1 MRAAV
6 EYVRQEVGVVWSD
19 DDGGGRWIVTRTRNM
34 ANQIW
39 MAGKHLTLWMLVLG
53 SVPILLPVFIF
64 SFFAGLLF
72 AVPILSGIGACVLF
86 FHVLYPSFFSKHLPR
101 GAVSDLQSAEPHFN
115 EKSGIAHEGGYG
127 SQDRTSL
134 ESYDDGD
141 DESKRM
147 LDAVLSL
154 RLSDDD
160 KGPKEVQEVVDI
172 CPGYQGSET
181 DIDALEVPRA
191 KEVPHNGHHHEEETS
206 MAKAGPDGGLTER
219 EEDSTSFKAALAVCA
234 EGGHD
239 ELLESNGTSKWSLPQ
254 QQKYTKD
261 SERGKEEAEVATTFS
276 QFSFPAPPQQALMA
290 EAAAESLVG
299 YKLAER
305 PEEAQRRS
313 VQDMLKTQEKSEEDL
328 LARKMP
334 GAVPHEED
342 VPEQSLDATSPHSEY
357 GIQGHL
363 DANQNGEARGSREW
377 TAEPALNVT
386 CSLEKHDDKA
396 YAPTS
401 SSPMYERPQQRHR
414 FKEFGT
420 GYEEWPEHRKDIMT
434 SHSSEF
440 PPGSTVCTESI
451 DVFSGE
457 FEGLL
462 SYWRA
467 RDKGKPLPSSP
478 PSTGEIA
485 WHLRSE
491 ITVIQKILGEAFP
504 PQFSLW
510 KDVEKLSEIVGIELP
525 EMGAVS
531 DLTKARTRMDPSKL
545 CLLQVNHQKVMTS
558 SVTGISR
565 KNTTTTAGA
574 MTPPLVQV
582 LNCILKLVFYLLLPF
597 LLGQL
602 SSFVEEYVFVMK
614 AISKFVFY
622 LLLPFSLDNCHL
634 WWKNVSSS

>member
-1 MRAAV
+1 M

-53 SVPILLPVFIF
+53 AVPILLPVFIF

-72 AVPILSGIGACVLF
+72 AVPVLSGIGACVLF
-86 FHVLYPSFFSKHLPR
+86 FHVLYPSFFSKPLPR
-101 GAVSDLQSAEPHFN
+101 GAVSDLQPAEPHLN

-141 DESKRM
+141 EESKRM

-160 KGPKEVQEVVDI
+160 KGPVQEVVDI
-172 CPGYQGSET
+172 GPGYQGSET

-206 MAKAGPDGGLTER
+206 IAKAGPDGGLTER
-219 EEDSTSFKAALAVCA
+219 EEDSTSLKAALAVCA

-261 SERGKEEAEVATTFS
+261 SERGKEEAG
-276 QFSFPAPPQQALMA
+276 PPQQALMA

-299 YKLAER
+299 YKLEER

-313 VQDMLKTQEKSEEDL
+313 VQDLLKTREKSEEDL

-401 SSPMYERPQQRHR
+401 SSPVYERPQQRHR

-420 GYEEWPEHRKDIMT
+420 GYEEGPEHRKDIMT
-434 SHSSEF
+434 SRSSEF

-478 PSTGEIA
+478 PSSAEIA
-485 WHLRSE
+485 WHLQSE

-531 DLTKARTRMDPSKL
+531 DLTKARVGLD
-545 CLLQVNHQKVMTS
+545 LLRVVVGVKDIDNAPMS
-558 SVTGISR
+558 SV
-565 KNTTTTAGA
+565 
-574 MTPPLVQV
+574 
-582 LNCILKLVFYLLLPF
+582 
-597 LLGQL
+597 
-602 SSFVEEYVFVMK
+602 
-614 AISKFVFY
+614 
-622 LLLPFSLDNCHL
+622 
-634 WWKNVSSS
+634 

>member
-1 MRAAV
+1 M

-34 ANQIW
+34 ANRIW
-39 MAGKHLTLWMLVLG
+39 MAGKHLTLWMLLLG

-86 FHVLYPSFFSKHLPR
+86 FRVLYPSFFSKPLPR
-101 GAVSDLQSAEPHFN
+101 GAVSDLQPAEPHVN

-172 CPGYQGSET
+172 SPGYQGAET
-181 DIDALEVPRA
+181 DIDALEVSR
-191 KEVPHNGHHHEEETS
+191 
-206 MAKAGPDGGLTER
+206 
-219 EEDSTSFKAALAVCA
+219 AALAVCA

-239 ELLESNGTSKWSLPQ
+239 ELLESNGTSKWSLPRQ
-254 QQKYTKD
+254 QTYTKD

-299 YKLAER
+299 YKLEER

-313 VQDMLKTQEKSEEDL
+313 VQDVLKRQEKSEEDL

-342 VPEQSLDATSPHSEY
+342 VPEQSLDATSSHSEY
-357 GIQGHL
+357 GIQRHL

-377 TAEPALNVT
+377 TAEADLNAT
-386 CSLEKHDDKA
+386 YLLEKHDDKA

-401 SSPMYERPQQRHR
+401 SSPMYETPQQRHR

-420 GYEEWPEHRKDIMT
+420 GYEEWPEHRKDIMA
-434 SHSSEF
+434 SRSSEF
-440 PPGSTVCTESI
+440 PPGSTVCIESI

-531 DLTKARTRMDPSKL
+531 DLTKARVGLD
-545 CLLQVNHQKVMTS
+545 LLRVVVGVKDIDNAPTS
-558 SVTGISR
+558 SV
-565 KNTTTTAGA
+565 
-574 MTPPLVQV
+574 
-582 LNCILKLVFYLLLPF
+582 
-597 LLGQL
+597 
-602 SSFVEEYVFVMK
+602 
-614 AISKFVFY
+614 
-622 LLLPFSLDNCHL
+622 
-634 WWKNVSSS
+634 